1 MGKDDTLRLSVVDAM
16 FLRWPTEPQQCSR
29 MAGGHIPRLVLVDS
43 RFPPP
48 EPLDCLEGWIC
59 LPALECDVQP
69 RMDGLLARSRAHLR
83 LALEIGAHAILRFGS
98 GWVSLPPVEAGLAG
112 VLVVRFGAVAGR
124 DTRRGSAWPG
134 KTPTDNAL
142 DARVFRLRRRFAPLG
157 LAIRTVR
164 SEGHMLECA
173 DPPDGHGREL
183 DLQARPT
190 GGRGAATAGGVR
202 G

>member
-1 MGKDDTLRLSVVDAM
+1 
-16 FLRWPTEPQQCSR
+16 
-29 MAGGHIPRLVLVDS
+29 MAGFPRPSSLTAS
-43 RFPPP
+43 RAGFA
-48 EPLDCLEGWIC
+48 CRRVK
-59 LPALECDVQP
+59 CDVQP
-69 RMDGLLARSRAHLR
+69 RMDGLLARSRVHLR
-83 LALEIGAHAILRFGS
+83 LALEIGAHGILRFGS
-98 GWVSLPPVEAGLAG
+98 GWVSLPPVEAG

-134 KTPTDNAL
+134 KTPTDNLL
-142 DARVFRLRRRFAPLG
+142 DARVFRLPRRFALLG

-164 SEGHMLECA
+164 SKGYMLECA